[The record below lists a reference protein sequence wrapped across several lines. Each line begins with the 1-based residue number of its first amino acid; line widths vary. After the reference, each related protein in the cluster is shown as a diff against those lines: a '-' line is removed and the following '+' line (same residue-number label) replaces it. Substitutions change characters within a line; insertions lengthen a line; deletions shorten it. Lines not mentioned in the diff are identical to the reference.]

1 MNPTRLL
8 LTLASA
14 LLLLAGTGCKST
26 SSPHVLLP
34 PLNATNR
41 YAKEMLAFEAKDA
54 ANPPPKNPIVFTGSS
69 SFRLWTN
76 VTSDFPGLGV
86 VNTGFGGSQLSDVR
100 EHFERVIL
108 KYRPRQVLLYC
119 GGNDLNAK
127 KSVAQVV
134 GDLKAVVER
143 IHRELPKT
151 QVTYVSIALNP
162 ARWSQ
167 RDLILAA
174 NAEIKKFMSA
184 DPRRRYVDITQ
195 VMLGADGTPK
205 PDIFVADKLHMN
217 RKGYELWIPVL
228 RPHLR
233 PH

>member
-1 MNPTRLL
+1 MTPTRLL

-26 SSPHVLLP
+26 SPPLVLLP
-34 PLNATNR
+34 PLNATNG

-54 ANPPPKNPIVFTGSS
+54 AHPPPKNPIVFTGSS

-127 KSVAQVV
+127 KSVGQVV

-195 VMLGADGTPK
+195 VMLEADGTPK

-233 PH
+233 PR

>member
-14 LLLLAGTGCKST
+14 LLLLAGSGCKST
-26 SSPHVLLP
+26 PTAPVVLP
-34 PLNATNR
+34 PLAATNK
-41 YAKEMLAFEAKDA
+41 YAKELMAFEAKEA

-69 SFRLWTN
+69 SFRFWTN
-76 VTSDFPGLGV
+76 VTTDFPGLGI

-100 EHFERVIL
+100 EHFERLIL
-108 KYRPRQVLLYC
+108 KYQPRQLLIYC

-127 KSVAQVV
+127 KPVAEVV

-162 ARWSQ
+162 ARWTQ
-167 RDLILAA
+167 RGQILQA
-174 NAEIKKFMSA
+174 NAEIQRFMA
-184 DPRRRYVDITQ
+184 EDRRRAYVDITQ
-195 VMLGADGTPK
+195 VMLGADGAPK
-205 PDIFVADKLHMN
+205 PDIFRDDKLHMN

-228 RPHLR
+228 RPHLKPR
-233 PH
+233 